1 MNISELLNIMQ
12 HINLIVQKE
21 GPVLKYRYAINGKWK
36 DTYIKSKQ
44 KEQYK
49 KYLSN
54 LFFLK
59 SSWN

>member
-1 MNISELLNIMQ
+1 MQ